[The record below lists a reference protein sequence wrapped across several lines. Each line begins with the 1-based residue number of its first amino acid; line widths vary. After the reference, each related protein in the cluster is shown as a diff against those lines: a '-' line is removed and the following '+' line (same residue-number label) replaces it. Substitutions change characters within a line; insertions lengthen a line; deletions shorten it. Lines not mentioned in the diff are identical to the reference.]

1 MKVIDKIRQAEE
13 EGRPFWSF
21 EYFPPKTT
29 AGVQNLYDRMERM
42 YNLGPEFIDI
52 TWNAGGASSDLTTE
66 LVATA
71 QSVYGLETCMHLTCT
86 NMPREKIDIALKA
99 AKACGNQNILALRGD
114 PPRGQEEWVSCD
126 NGFSYA
132 SDLVAYIR
140 EHYGDYFSIGVA
152 GYPEGHLDSPSKE
165 EDFKWLKHKVD
176 QGADFIVTQLFYD
189 TGLFLKWVK
198 ECRAYGITCPIL
210 PGIMPIQSY
219 GGFNRMTSLCKTYV
233 PQHIR
238 DALEPIKED
247 DQAVKDYGVKLA
259 IDMCREMHEAG
270 TRGFHFY
277 TLNLEKSTRLILEG
291 LAFVAPKQA
300 VRPLPWNPSLSKKR
314 EKENVRP
321 IFWKNR
327 IKSYVSRTEAWDEFP
342 NGRWGDSRSPA
353 FGELDGYGTSL
364 KLSTKEARTQ
374 WGQPVT
380 TADIARLFA
389 EYCRGQGQVRSL
401 PWSDE
406 TALNPETDAIRDR
419 LAALN
424 EQCLLTINSQPAVNG
439 ARSDDKV
446 YGWGPK
452 NGYVFQKAYLE
463 FFVSPERL
471 NEIVAR
477 LEEED
482 QMTYYAV
489 NRRGDLRTNSQ
500 NDGPNAVT
508 WGVFPGKEIVQPT
521 VVEVVSFVAWKD
533 EAFELWSEWAKIYE
547 PGSDSQK
554 LIEHIRDEWFLVNI
568 VHNDFQDPDGLFRV
582 LAAAATAAPSGA
594 NGKTNG
600 AHK

>member
-1 MKVIDKIRQAEE
+1 MKVIDKIIRAEE

-29 AGVQNLYDRMERM
+29 AGVQNLFDRMERM
-42 YNLGPEFIDI
+42 YSLGPEFVDI
-52 TWNAGGASSDLTTE
+52 TWNAGGTSSDLTSE

-86 NMPREKIDIALKA
+86 NMPKEKIDA

-114 PPRGQEEWVSCD
+114 PPRGQDQWVSCD
-126 NGFSYA
+126 NGFAYA

-140 EHYGDYFSIGVA
+140 EQYGDYFSIGVA
-152 GYPEGHLDSPSKE
+152 GYPEGHLDSASKE
-165 EDFKWLKHKVD
+165 EDFEWLKFKVD

-189 TGLFLKWVK
+189 TKLFIDWVK
-198 ECRAYGITCPIL
+198 ECRQRGITVPIL

-219 GGFNRMTSLCKTYV
+219 GGFNRMTSLCKTF
-233 PQHIR
+233 
-238 DALEPIKED
+238 ED

-259 IDMCREMHEAG
+259 VQMCKEIKAAG
-270 TRGFHFY
+270 INGFHFY

-291 LAFVAPKQA
+291 LEFVAPRENIRQ
-300 VRPLPWNPSLSKKR
+300 LPWNPSLSKKR

-364 KLSTKEARTQ
+364 KVTGKEALEL
-374 WGQPVT
+374 WGQPQNPKDVAT
-380 TADIARLFA
+380 LFA
-389 EYCRGQGQVRSL
+389 KYCRGEIKSI

-406 TALNPETDAIRDR
+406 SSLYPETEEIRDQ
-419 LAALN
+419 LASLN
-424 EQCLLTINSQPAVNG
+424 QHGYLTINSQPAVNG
-439 ARSDDKV
+439 VRSDDKV
-446 YGWGPK
+446 HGWGPK
-452 NGYVFQKAYLE
+452 NGYVYQKAYLE
-463 FFVSPERL
+463 FFISPENL
-471 NEIVAR
+471 NELVSRI
-477 LEEED
+477 EEEP
-482 QMTYYAV
+482 QITYYAV

-508 WGVFPGKEIVQPT
+508 WGVFVGKEIIQPT
-521 VVEVVSFVAWKD
+521 IVEVVSFVAWKD
-533 EAFELWSEWAKIYE
+533 EAFELWSEWSKVYEQSSTSAKVI
-547 PGSDSQK
+547 DT
-554 LIEHIRDEWFLVNI
+554 IRDEWYLINI
-568 VHNDFQDPDGLFRV
+568 VHNDFQDQNGLFRV
-582 LAAAATAAPSGA
+582 LDSVKVVDDSATIA
-594 NGKTNG
+594 NGSATC
-600 AHK
+600 